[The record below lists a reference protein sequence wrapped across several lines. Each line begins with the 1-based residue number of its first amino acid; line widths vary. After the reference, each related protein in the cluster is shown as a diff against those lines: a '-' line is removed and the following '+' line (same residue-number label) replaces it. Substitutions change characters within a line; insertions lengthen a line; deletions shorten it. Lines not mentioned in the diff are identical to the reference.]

1 MYNNINR
8 IFVVQ
13 KLLAIMKTIYT
24 LFVAVL
30 LSCAC
35 VSCDGIFN
43 SSPKETVVGGYSEAH
58 KLSAEER
65 ALFDSV
71 AAEVAGVKYTPINVS
86 TQIVAGVNYRFLC
99 KGKEQ
104 ERGGKKFYAVIVVY
118 QPLPNA
124 GEPRIISIERQ
135 SR

>member
-1 MYNNINR
+1 
-8 IFVVQ
+8 
-13 KLLAIMKTIYT
+13 MKAIYT
-24 LFVAVL
+24 LIAALL

-35 VSCDGIFN
+35 ISCDRIFN
-43 SSPKETVVGGYSEAH
+43 SSPEEAVVGGYSEQR
-58 KLSAEER
+58 KLSDEER
-65 ALFDSV
+65 ALFDNVV
-71 AAEVAGVKYTPINVS
+71 ADVAGVKYTPINVS

-104 ERGGKKFYAVIVVY
+104 ERGGKKFYAVIVVHK
-118 QPLPNA
+118 PLPNA